1 MANNITAPDRGIRSP
16 ISRRA
21 LLTLPGTLALAL
33 AGCSNVGEPESSGS
47 EPADADA
54 ATSTVELTA
63 DFGRTA
69 PAVDGAALSQHSAEA
84 AAFAVRLLQAELG
97 LEPAPVE
104 EAEDEAEAD
113 AATAAAETGTDA
125 DPATSATDPDAPITS
140 SVDPDAPATSSVD
153 PEAPATSSVDP
164 EAPATS
170 SVDPEAPATGTAD
183 PEAPATSSTD
193 PDAPAARNLLVSP
206 LSLLR
211 ALGLVVLGAE
221 GDTLAQ
227 IEDALGMERD
237 ALVAYLVAYAR
248 TLDID
253 PQTLAAQDNTWIDSP
268 LAESAPAG
276 SDAEKEAANAV
287 EDEDTAPETTL
298 EMAESLWIKDE
309 PALSVEDDYLQA
321 CVDDFDAQVF
331 SGPFDAQTCADL
343 NAWVSDKTAGRIPK
357 LLDELPAD
365 AVLYLVDA
373 LAFSGAWTEPY
384 EDADVEDHTF
394 TCEDGTEQPMEL
406 MRSTENS
413 FLALSGARGF
423 VKPYAGKRFAFCAL
437 LPSEGTALS
446 SLVAQLTG
454 NKLADAVASAEAGKV
469 EAGIPRFTV
478 RCRTELTE
486 ALGKLGVTDL
496 FDPTLADLAGIG
508 AMDDGAGLA
517 VSQVLQETFVNVDE
531 QGTEAA
537 AATALGVSA
546 ASAAPEEE
554 PEQVILDRPFVY
566 FIWDTQTAAPVF
578 AGTLASMEGLEG

>member
-1 MANNITAPDRGIRSP
+1 MAENTTAPDRGIRSP
-16 ISRRA
+16 IPRRA
-21 LLTLPGTLALAL
+21 LLALPGTLALAL
-33 AGCSNVGEPESSGS
+33 AGCSNAAEPENPGS
-47 EPADADA
+47 EPADVETAS
-54 ATSTVELTA
+54 STVELTA
-63 DFGRTA
+63 DFERTA
-69 PAVDGAALSQHSAEA
+69 PAVDGAALSQYSAEA

-104 EAEDEAEAD
+104 KAEDEAEAG
-113 AATAAAETGTDA
+113 AATAAADAGADA
-125 DPATSATDPDAPITS
+125 DPATSSADPDAPATS
-140 SVDPDAPATSSVD
+140 SIDPDAPATSSVD

-170 SVDPEAPATGTAD
+170 AAD

-276 SDAEKEAANAV
+276 SAAEKETADAA
-287 EDEDTAPETTL
+287 EDEAKAPETTL
-298 EMAESLWIKDE
+298 EVAESLWIKDD

-321 CVDDFDAQVF
+321 SVDDFDAQVF

-365 AVLYLVDA
+365 AVLYLVNA
-373 LAFSGAWTEPY
+373 LAFTGAWTEPHD
-384 EDADVEDHTF
+384 DADVEDHTF
-394 TCEDGTEQPMEL
+394 TCEDGTEQPMTL

-413 FLALSGARGF
+413 YLALGGARGF

-446 SLVAQLTG
+446 SLIAQLTG
-454 NKLADAVASAEAGKV
+454 EKLADAVANAEATKV
-469 EAGIPRFTV
+469 EAGIPRFTA
-478 RCRTELTE
+478 RCRSELTE
-486 ALGKLGVTDL
+486 ALGKLGVADL
-496 FDPTLADLAGIG
+496 FDPALADLAGIG
-508 AMDDGAGLA
+508 TMDDGSGLA

-537 AATALGVSA
+537 AATALGISA

>member
-1 MANNITAPDRGIRSP
+1 MAENTTAPDRGIRSSIP
-16 ISRRA
+16 RRA
-21 LLTLPGTLALAL
+21 LLALPGALALAL
-33 AGCSNVGEPESSGS
+33 AGCSNAAEPENPGS
-47 EPADADA
+47 EPADVET

-63 DFGRTA
+63 DFKRTA
-69 PAVDGAALSQHSAEA
+69 PAVDGTALSQYSAEA

-104 EAEDEAEAD
+104 KAKDEAEASE
-113 AATAAAETGTDA
+113 ATAETDT
-125 DPATSATDPDAPITS
+125 DPATSSVDPDAPTTS
-140 SVDPDAPATSSVD
+140 SIDPDAPATSSVD

-170 SVDPEAPATGTAD
+170 AAD
-183 PEAPATSSTD
+183 PEVPATSSTD

-237 ALVAYLVAYAR
+237 ALVTYLVAYAR
-248 TLDID
+248 TLNID

-268 LAESAPAG
+268 LAESTPAG
-276 SDAEKEAANAV
+276 SAAEKEAADAA
-287 EDEDTAPETTL
+287 EDEDKAPETTL
-298 EMAESLWIKDE
+298 EVAESLWIKDE

-343 NAWVSDKTAGRIPK
+343 NTWVSDKTAGRIPK

-365 AVLYLVDA
+365 AVLYLVNA
-373 LAFSGAWTEPY
+373 LAFTGTWTEPY
-384 EDADVEDHTF
+384 DDADVEDHAF
-394 TCEDGTEQPMEL
+394 TCEDGTEQPMTL

-413 FLALSGARGF
+413 YLALGGARGF

-454 NKLADAVASAEAGKV
+454 EKLADAVANAEATKV
-469 EAGIPRFTV
+469 EAGMPRFTA
-478 RCRTELTE
+478 RCRSELTE
-486 ALGKLGVTDL
+486 ALGKLGVADL
-496 FDPTLADLAGIG
+496 FAPALADLAGIG
-508 AMDDGAGLA
+508 TMDDGAGLA

-537 AATALGVSA
+537 AATALGISA

-554 PEQVILDRPFVY
+554 PKQVILDRPFVY

-578 AGTLASMEGLEG
+578 AGTLASMKGLEE

>member
-33 AGCSNVGEPESSGS
+33 AGCSNVDEPESSGS

-63 DFGRTA
+63 DFERTA
-69 PAVDGAALSQHSAEA
+69 PAVDGAVLSQHSAEA

-125 DPATSATDPDAPITS
+125 GPATSATDPDAPITS
-140 SVDPDAPATSSVD
+140 SVDPD
-153 PEAPATSSVDP
+153 
-164 EAPATS
+164 APATS

-276 SDAEKEAANAV
+276 SDAEKEAANAD

-413 FLALSGARGF
+413 FLALSGCAR
-423 VKPYAGKRFAFCAL
+423 L
-437 LPSEGTALS
+437 L
-446 SLVAQLTG
+446 
-454 NKLADAVASAEAGKV
+454 
-469 EAGIPRFTV
+469 
-478 RCRTELTE
+478 
-486 ALGKLGVTDL
+486 
-496 FDPTLADLAGIG
+496 
-508 AMDDGAGLA
+508 
-517 VSQVLQETFVNVDE
+517 
-531 QGTEAA
+531 
-537 AATALGVSA
+537 
-546 ASAAPEEE
+546 
-554 PEQVILDRPFVY
+554 
-566 FIWDTQTAAPVF
+566 
-578 AGTLASMEGLEG
+578 

>member
-1 MANNITAPDRGIRSP
+1 MANNITAPDRGICSP

-33 AGCSNVGEPESSGS
+33 AGCSNVGEPESPGS

-63 DFGRTA
+63 DFERTA
-69 PAVDGAALSQHSAEA
+69 PAVDGAVLSQHSAEA

-140 SVDPDAPATSSVD
+140 SVDPD
-153 PEAPATSSVDP
+153 APATSSVDP

-276 SDAEKEAANAV
+276 SDAEKEAANAD

-454 NKLADAVASAEAGKV
+454 KKLADAVASAEAGKV
-469 EAGIPRFTV
+469 EAGIPRFTA

-486 ALGKLGVTDL
+486 ALGKLGVADL
-496 FDPTLADLAGIG
+496 FEPALADLAGIG
-508 AMDDGAGLA
+508 AMDDGSGLA

-537 AATALGVSA
+537 AATALSVSA